1 MMKLKKG
8 NIMIEVN
15 KIKRTNEL
23 HVIYTVNGKFDEE
36 QIWLNTLDFVEQ
48 VFRKKGWEVE
58 YE

>member
-36 QIWLNTLDFVEQ
+36 QIWLNTLEFVEQ

>member
-8 NIMIEVN
+8 NTVIEVN
-15 KIKRTNEL
+15 KVKRTNEL
-23 HVIYTVNGKFDEE
+23 HVIYTIDGKFDEE
-36 QIWLNTLDFVEQ
+36 QIWCNTINFVEQ

>member
-1 MMKLKKG
+1 MKLKKG

-36 QIWLNTLDFVEQ
+36 QIWLNTLEFVEQ

>member
-1 MMKLKKG
+1 MMKLKKD
-8 NIMIEVN
+8 NVVIEVN
-15 KIKRTNEL
+15 KVKRVNEL

-36 QIWLNTLDFVEQ
+36 QIWCNTLDFVEQ

>member
-8 NIMIEVN
+8 NITIEVN